1 MPTGELLNLQWL
13 IELDNE
19 EWYDY
24 GYRNKVHLLS
34 IVGGGLD
41 DGRPS

>member
-1 MPTGELLNLQWL
+1 MKNDM
-13 IELDNE
+13 IR
-19 EWYDY
+19 
-24 GYRNKVHLLS
+24 YRNEVHLLS